1 MSQNFENIK
10 ATASQTI
17 DEASNKASEGLSQAH
32 ASGLEAKGQVEE
44 QASGLIA
51 QASTLAQSTVDY
63 AKGMKYSK
71 SVHSSPSKLS
81 FFRNGWTRKTE
92 SRRRSY
98 HRQRSC

>member
-63 AKGMKYSK
+63 AKGTKYSNR
-71 SVHSSPSKLS
+71 VHLNQTK
-81 FFRNGWTRKTE
+81 FIFRNGWTRKTE

-98 HRQRSC
+98 HR